1 MKAVL
6 AKALLMP
13 RSSRGAMLC
22 RSLLLV
28 GALINSS
35 AHAALFGD
43 DEARAAILE
52 LRKRFEESS
61 QSQRVSQAELTE
73 QINQLRR
80 SLLELNSQ
88 IELLRAD
95 NARLRGQDE
104 QLQRDVSD
112 IQRKQR
118 DVEQGIDER
127 MRRVEPQKVNLDGQ
141 EFLAV
146 PDEKRAF
153 DAAMDFVRRAEFAAA
168 AQGFSSFLRRYPSSG
183 YAATAQFWLGN
194 ALYGKR
200 DYKEAMAA
208 FRSLIAGSP
217 DSPRVPEALLSI
229 ANCQAELKD
238 IKAARKTLDELIKAH
253 PKSEAAQAAKER
265 LASLK

>member
-1 MKAVL
+1 MKVL
-6 AKALLMP
+6 PANLSLVPWFSPGTALW
-13 RSSRGAMLC
+13 
-22 RSLLLV
+22 RSLFLA
-28 GALINSS
+28 GALVTSN

-43 DEARAAILE
+43 DEARAAIVD
-52 LRKRFEESS
+52 LRKRLDESS
-61 QSQRVSQAELTE
+61 QSQRSSQAELAE

-80 SLLELNSQ
+80 SLLDLNSQ
-88 IELLRAD
+88 IEMLRAE

-104 QLQRDVSD
+104 QLQRDVSEV
-112 IQRKQR
+112 QRKQR

-127 MRRVEPQKVNLDGQ
+127 IRRVEPQKVSLDGQ
-141 EFLAV
+141 EFFAG

-153 DAAMDFVRRAEFAAA
+153 EASMDHVRKADFAAA
-168 AQGFSSFLRRYPSSG
+168 AQGFSSFLRLYPASG

-217 DSPRVPEALLSI
+217 DSPRVPEARWSI
-229 ANCQAELKD
+229 ANCPAELKD
-238 IKAARKTLDELIKAH
+238 VKAARKTLDDLIQAH
-253 PKSEAAQAAKER
+253 PQAAQAAKER
-265 LASLK
+265 LVTLK